1 MFFVFKIGYVL
12 SREALD
18 RFINKALKG
27 KNTKGKCNVKNDG
40 GPEDAEIG
48 HCLESVDVEAGDSR
62 DKEGKGRFFPFVP
75 EHHVIEGIAPAWY
88 WQYIYYPS
96 KSVSQC
102 LYFLDLKL
110 MLILCLRKYKLNIYD
125 KFFVFQGMSCCSN
138 TAISFHYVSPNMMHV
153 LEYLIYH
160 LRPYG
165 KDSKLYFTG
174 ELVNATSSNFTNVKK
189 DPPKNHVG
197 DQGTYTT

>member
-1 MFFVFKIGYVL
+1 MFFVLKIGYVL

-62 DKEGKGRFFPFVP
+62 DEEGKGRFFPFVP

-102 LYFLDLKL
+102 LCFLDLKL
-110 MLILCLRKYKLNIYD
+110 TLILDYN
-125 KFFVFQGMSCCSN
+125 FVC
-138 TAISFHYVSPNMMHV
+138 VS
-153 LEYLIYH
+153 
-160 LRPYG
+160 
-165 KDSKLYFTG
+165 
-174 ELVNATSSNFTNVKK
+174 
-189 DPPKNHVG
+189 
-197 DQGTYTT
+197 